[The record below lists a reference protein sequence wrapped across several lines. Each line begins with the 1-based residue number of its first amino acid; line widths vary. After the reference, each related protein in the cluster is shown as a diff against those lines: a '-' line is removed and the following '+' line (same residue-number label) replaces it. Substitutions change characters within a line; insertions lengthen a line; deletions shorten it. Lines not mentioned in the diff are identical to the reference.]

1 MRTYSLSHVGDVAL
15 SRSLNALTAQDRS
28 LTAVTLA
35 HLAEFDRRR
44 LFVPAGFASMYAYC
58 VGELR
63 LSEDVAWKRIRVA
76 RAARE
81 HPAIL
86 AAIADGSLHL
96 AAVCLLAPHLTP
108 ANAAELLAA
117 AAHRTKA
124 DVEALLA
131 EWFPRTEL
139 LPLVQEIRAVA
150 AVAAGAAGGERQ
162 PTVTHGSNQ
171 ESPAPGRAVSVEGEE
186 GTRSHDRD
194 GDDSTSDALAAPE
207 TQAHASGPDDP
218 AGPAPVPGRVV
229 PSFDVSAARPK
240 PEASATFASSVAP
253 SAASRYAVQLN
264 VSRQTYDKLKRAE
277 ALLSH
282 VIPGGDIAE
291 ILDRALDSL
300 ITQLEKR
307 KYATT
312 ANPRTHPAGPVAS
325 ANARYIPAH
334 IRRAVW
340 ERDGAR
346 CTFVSETG
354 HRCEE
359 RKWLE
364 FDHVDP
370 VAFGGRPSIE
380 GIRLRCRVH
389 NQFEAERTFGAKFM
403 NRRREEAQRARKGV
417 PGGERAAAD
426 DEAP

>member
-1 MRTYSLSHVGDVAL
+1 MRTYLPSHVGDVAL
-15 SRSLNALTAQDRS
+15 GRNLHALAARDRTITA
-28 LTAVTLA
+28 LMLA
-35 HLAEFDRRR
+35 YLAEYDRRR

-58 VGELR
+58 VGELHM
-63 LSEDVAWKRIRVA
+63 SEDVAWKRIRVA

-81 HPAIL
+81 HPDIF
-86 AAIADGSLHL
+86 AAIADGRLHVT
-96 AAVCLLAPHLTP
+96 AACLLAPHLTP

-124 DVEALLA
+124 DIEALLA
-131 EWFPRTEL
+131 EWFPSTEL
-139 LPLVQEIRAVA
+139 LPLVQEIRPA
-150 AVAAGAAGGERQ
+150 AVATGASEYRAA
-162 PTVTHGSNQ
+162 SSD
-171 ESPAPGRAVSVEGEE
+171 SPAPERVASSAGERW
-186 GTRSHDRD
+186 GGVASTPGAGD
-194 GDDSTSDALAAPE
+194 GNAPPTSWAA
-207 TQAHASGPDDP
+207 ADFASGALGSE
-218 AGPAPVPGRVV
+218 AGERGLASSSPVPERVTDPGR
-229 PSFDVSAARPK
+229 PRAEATADV
-240 PEASATFASSVAP
+240 ASSIAP

-264 VSRQTYDKLKRAE
+264 VSQQTYDKLKHAE

-307 KYATT
+307 KYGATT
-312 ANPRTHPAGPVAS
+312 NPRPQPVSPGARVD
-325 ANARYIPAH
+325 ARYIPAH

-370 VAFGGRPSIE
+370 VAFGGKASVE

-403 NRRREEAQRARKGV
+403 DARREEARRAR
-417 PGGERAAAD
+417 ENR
-426 DEAP
+426 